1 MFPFFW
7 REGKKSISLQSLNY
21 TLQSNNRMRRIICF
35 LFLIVLMVGCSKDEV
50 TPEVDTAPEV
60 DTSGAILFTASRPS
74 SYITRS
80 MIENVEA
87 LQSAGFGVFA
97 YYTGDQNWSTAGTST
112 IPNFMY
118 NQQVRW
124 ASEQWTYSPVKYWPN
139 NNNPADDSGAT
150 GSESKNYLSFFAYA
164 PYDAAFI
171 TGLSANNAVGAPTVN
186 YTWGA
191 DNDLLYAVQT
201 DRYKYDINDAND
213 NGRVGDYVPFVFRHA
228 LAKVQFKVRRSNNS
242 QNVTL
247 NSLGISFNT
256 TGTFNLG
263 TALWSS
269 LSGSGSYVFDAG
281 LFPINV
287 TEVLE
292 ANAHV
297 VGSTIMLI
305 PGSLTTYN
313 VTYTVGGSNFTHTGA
328 LFESGLAPSANHQYA
343 IIFTIDGDAIKVDIQ
358 RFTEQ
363 W

>member
-1 MFPFFW
+1 
-7 REGKKSISLQSLNY
+7 
-21 TLQSNNRMRRIICF
+21 
-35 LFLIVLMVGCSKDEV
+35 
-50 TPEVDTAPEV
+50 
-60 DTSGAILFTASRPS
+60 
-74 SYITRS
+74 

-87 LQSAGFGVFA
+87 LQLAGFGVFA
-97 YYTGDQNWSTAGTST
+97 YYTGASDWSTAGAST

-118 NQQVRW
+118 NQRVTW

-139 NNNPADDSGAT
+139 NNNRADGSGAI
-150 GSESKNYLSFFAYA
+150 GSEIKNYLSFFAYA
-164 PYDAAFI
+164 PYKTNEVTYI
-171 TGLSANNAVGAPTVN
+171 TGFSANDVAGAPTIN